1 MTVLLVTVTL
11 NLSVAQ
17 IQHGGTPYSFEHA
30 VQGTA
35 PTETMRPVDVQALKE
50 EDRANRQSA
59 NPAPPRFGAALDVS
73 LGLQNA
79 GQWTDLS
86 DGGRLWRLRVA
97 SQAAHSLNFI
107 FDRFR
112 LPEGGKLFLYNQ
124 DHSTVLGAFTAA
136 NNKSYGRFST
146 LPVEGDIITLEYYEP
161 KNARGQTQL
170 RLAKV
175 IHGYRDMFPSDTEKQ
190 SDMNT
195 NGFGDSESCNINI
208 NCSEGNDWQEEKRS
222 VAMVLPGQSH

>member
-1 MTVLLVTVTL
+1 M
-11 NLSVAQ
+11 
-17 IQHGGTPYSFEHA
+17 
-30 VQGTA
+30 
-35 PTETMRPVDVQALKE
+35 
-50 EDRANRQSA
+50 
-59 NPAPPRFGAALDVS
+59 
-73 LGLQNA
+73 
-79 GQWTDLS
+79 
-86 DGGRLWRLRVA
+86 
-97 SQAAHSLNFI
+97 
-107 FDRFR
+107 
-112 LPEGGKLFLYNQ
+112 YNQ